1 MTFHHHNSENSVF
14 IHGILTTKA
23 DSRVRVSLFLCFSCS
38 DGVEQKEN
46 APVPGSHHFPLTFEK
61 KENIKRKKINKIKT
75 SAQGSHEPQGHCFN
89 TSKQSNYQCYYLRSI
104 VMELMLWQIV
114 VGASFPIHA
123 YSESCVSSDCLPSAR
138 RTPSVFQRYVSIVTP
153 LFLLQSIS
161 QRNSHALAS
170 YWNP

>member
-1 MTFHHHNSENSVF
+1 MVCSPLKLILVF
-14 IHGILTTKA
+14 CFF
-23 DSRVRVSLFLCFSCS
+23 VSLFFLLWWGWTKGKSTS
-38 DGVEQKEN
+38 AWQ
-46 APVPGSHHFPLTFEK
+46 PSLSSHLWK
-61 KENIKRKKINKIKT
+61 KKKNINRKKKT

-89 TSKQSNYQCYYLRSI
+89 TSKQSNYQCYYLGSI

-114 VGASFPIHA
+114 VSASFPIHA

-138 RTPSVFQRYVSIVTP
+138 RTPSVFQHYVSIVTP

-170 YWNP
+170 YRNP